1 MVGEED
7 ACPWGR
13 LAVLLCKCCGQPGAN
28 SSSDLSCVIAHAGN
42 LQIARPRQ
50 QVQTRSSLTMS
61 SASLVACGKERTGF
75 PQASAAQP
83 PEIQH
88 PIDPE
93 IGKRCYTF
101 IASSTRMMSGTD

>member
-7 ACPWGR
+7 ARPWGR
-13 LAVLLCKCCGQPGAN
+13 PAVPLCKCCGQPGAN

-61 SASLVACGKERTGF
+61 SASLVAVEKSGPDFHRLAL
-75 PQASAAQP
+75 PS
-83 PEIQH
+83 H
-88 PIDPE
+88 PKSHIRSIP
-93 IGKRCYTF
+93 K
-101 IASSTRMMSGTD
+101 SGSGVIPLLFRQVQ